1 MKKDNLPE
9 NPDQQE
15 NLEALEEQKTPAGE
29 SPADETIGAD
39 EVEQFLDADDAPV
52 AEKDSADEDT
62 ADGEAVGAD
71 ELEQFLEDDAAGEN
85 QEEDTAEDKSKKGVK
100 KDKKKKDNRRFRFG
114 TMATA
119 LTAAAVAAVIL
130 FNVVV
135 GILADRFPLNLDLTK
150 GQTYSLSDTSL
161 EIIKG
166 VTENL
171 KKSEDRK
178 VEIIIFQE
186 EALFRDNASGNELGK
201 ILRQFYEALNTCVSM
216 SGGRITV
223 QYVDSTDPTIATK
236 YKKYDVSSGD
246 ALLLCGDKYQKF
258 LTYSAYSSSSDIFS
272 YQQSAYSSY
281 TFTSLV
287 EKTLMTKLNAV
298 ASDKNLIM
306 TMFVG
311 HGEDEGTVSGLTS
324 IYESNGYEIKQVD
337 LSTTTEIDE
346 NTSIAVIPAP
356 SKDYSKEELQRLR
369 DWMDEDGLKGHN
381 LMVLVNY
388 AADCPELYGYLEE
401 YYGIEVTDNL
411 VMETDM
417 NKMVNTLW
425 GVSAYSSYV
434 DIEDEDLT
442 SGLSDGKVILGPT
455 RQLLTHWGNASDS
468 AKVNYDLLTYSESA
482 KLIALKDALK
492 SDEDDTSS
500 ADSSGEEEKDKSF
513 AADEYPV
520 IGMAHAQT
528 YSFDSDNNQVENNV
542 LVIGGMALASS
553 SYLSSASL
561 SNEDVLLNSVNT
573 ITGNEDAI
581 VISGKSVQSDSLT
594 LTQSAAMTMMV
605 IFVIAIPVLTLVIC
619 LVVFIK
625 RRHL

>member
-15 NLEALEEQKTPAGE
+15 NLEALEDQKTPAGE

-62 ADGEAVGAD
+62 AGGEAMGAD

-85 QEEDTAEDKSKKGVK
+85 QQEEDTAEGKSKKGVK

-178 VEIIIFQE
+178 VEITVFADESI
-186 EALFRDNASGNELGK
+186 FRDNAANGDLGK
-201 ILRQFYEALNTCVSM
+201 IYRQYYEALNTCVSM

-223 QYVDSTDPTIATK
+223 QYVDSTDPQVATQ
-236 YKKYDVSSGD
+236 YKKYDVTSGD
-246 ALLLCGDKYQKF
+246 TLLICGDKTQKF
-258 LTYSAYSSSSDIFS
+258 AYTNLYSSQAAD
-272 YQQSAYSSY
+272 YYGSSY
-281 TFTSLV
+281 TYTSLV

-306 TMFVG
+306 TLFVG
-311 HGEDEGTVSGLTS
+311 HGENESIVSGLTS
-324 IYESNGYEIKQVD
+324 IYENNGYEIKQVD
-337 LSTTTEIDE
+337 LSTAAEIDE

-381 LMVLVNY
+381 LMVLVDY
-388 AADCPELYGYLEE
+388 AADCPELYGYLKE

-417 NKMVNTLW
+417 NKIASMYL
-425 GVSAYSSYV
+425 GSYYSYV
-434 DIEDEDLT
+434 DVEDEDLT
-442 SGLSDGKVILGPT
+442 AGLSGGKVILGPT
-455 RQLLTHWGNASDS
+455 RQLLTHWGNESDS

-492 SDEDDTSS
+492 SEEDDTSS

-542 LVIGGMALASS
+542 LVCGGMMLAESS
-553 SYLSSASL
+553 FLSNAAFA
-561 SNEDVLLNSVNT
+561 NEDVLLNSVNT